1 LIEFIFS
8 SSFNN
13 IIKKP
18 MKTIITLM
26 VILLLSLQSVPLLA
40 WPRGKPVTPY
50 GDFCRSCGQYGTCRD
65 MMSNDEAKRAMVD
78 YYHRKGLD
86 IEIMSIDGR
95 FIKAK
100 VKDRKGVV
108 DVIIFDRKTGRIR
121 SIY

>member
-1 LIEFIFS
+1 MKES
-8 SSFNN
+8 
-13 IIKKP
+13 
-18 MKTIITLM
+18 MKTIITL
-26 VILLLSLQSVPLLA
+26 IITLSLSLQLTPALA
-40 WPRGKPVTPY
+40 WPGGKPVTPY
-50 GDFCRSCGQYGTCRD
+50 GDFCRSCGQYGTCRN
-65 MMSNDEAKRAMVD
+65 MMSNDEAKKAMAD

-86 IEIMSIDGR
+86 VEIMSIDGR